1 MFIDW
6 KMPLLPVT
14 TWQMGSGILSPI
26 VSISIGSFRGTHS
39 LGGMIWH
46 GGKWEIRNHGILQRE
61 LLVTHLRKACLVR
74 AEALD
79 VFHVLVEIFELLPC
93 RPEHHDGGD
102 VRVGA
107 RVTPIR
113 VVVRAHHLRH
123 GDGKLKLPPLVKLQ
137 LCR

>member
-1 MFIDW
+1 MRDLYNIQIGFRA
-6 KMPLLPVT
+6 
-14 TWQMGSGILSPI
+14 PI
-26 VSISIGSFRGTHS
+26 YRLYRYSTPAGA
-39 LGGMIWH
+39 L
-46 GGKWEIRNHGILQRE
+46 EIRNHCIPQRE

-107 RVTPIR
+107 RVAPIR